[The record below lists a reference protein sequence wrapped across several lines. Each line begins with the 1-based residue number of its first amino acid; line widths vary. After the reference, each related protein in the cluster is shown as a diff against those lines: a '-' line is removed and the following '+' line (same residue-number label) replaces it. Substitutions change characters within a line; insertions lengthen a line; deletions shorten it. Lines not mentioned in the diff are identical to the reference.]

1 MRSFAHC
8 ISLLALLGGCVYGD
22 MTNADGCPEGSELG
36 DDGECATN
44 ANSYSAYCDNVLD
57 FVCDCLGQSDCAAVE
72 DYLGSS
78 PSRDECEYIYDYY
91 DPYCGA

>member
-22 MTNADGCPEGSELG
+22 MTNAEACPEGSELG

-44 ANSYSAYCDNVLD
+44 ENSDSAYCDNVLD
-57 FVCDCLGQSDCAAVE
+57 FVCDCLGQSDCNAVE

-78 PSRDECEYIYDYY
+78 PSRDDCEYIYQYY
-91 DPYCGA
+91 LPYC